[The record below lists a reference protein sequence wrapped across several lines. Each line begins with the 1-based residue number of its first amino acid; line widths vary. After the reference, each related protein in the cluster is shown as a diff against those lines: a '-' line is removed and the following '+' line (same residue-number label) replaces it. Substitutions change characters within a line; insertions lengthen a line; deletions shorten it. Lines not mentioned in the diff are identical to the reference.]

1 MTLGL
6 ESFLSV
12 FSDPY
17 YLDYLDY
24 LDCLDCLDETV
35 QILIL

>member
-17 YLDYLDY
+17 YLDSLG
-24 LDCLDCLDETV
+24 CLDCLDETI

>member
-17 YLDYLDY
+17 YLDC